1 MQLFLMSQS
10 KIFIDIG
17 NSAVKWR
24 TIESN
29 VYSKSVDKFLLNT
42 LPQADTAWVSAVANL
57 NIAEDLETH
66 FDEVHLVHTQNKFN
80 NLKISYDDS
89 SSLGSD
95 RFFAMIGAMEHFPKK
110 PLLVIDIGSAM
121 TFDVINEDGFHQG
134 GLIMPGLKVL
144 RKSFTMFETTDL
156 STNVYGLASNTTDA
170 WKSGTQSM
178 IFSSINDQIEKFN
191 DMFSDGI
198 VTICGGLVDEIKN
211 ELPDSVQIFDNL
223 VLDGLEC
230 YSQTVG

>member
-1 MQLFLMSQS
+1 MSQS
-10 KIFIDIG
+10 KIFLDIG

-24 TIESN
+24 TPESN

-42 LPQADTAWVSAVANL
+42 LPQADIAWVSAVANL
-57 NIAEDLETH
+57 YIAEDLETH

-144 RKSFTMFETTDL
+144 RKSFTMFETNDL
-156 STNVYGLASNTTDA
+156 STNVYGLVSNTTDA

-198 VTICGGLVDEIKN
+198 VTICGGLVNEIKN
-211 ELPDSVQIFDNL
+211 ELPEPIQIFDNL

>member
-17 NSAVKWR
+17 NSAIKWR
-24 TIESN
+24 TTESN

-57 NIAEDLETH
+57 NISEDLETH

-89 SSLGSD
+89 SNLGSD

-121 TFDVINEDGFHQG
+121 TFDVINEDGYHQG
-134 GLIMPGLKVL
+134 GLIMPGLGVL
-144 RKSFTMFETTDL
+144 RKSFSKFETTDL
-156 STNVYGLASNTTDA
+156 STNVDGLASNTSDA

-178 IFSSINDQIEKFN
+178 MFSSINDQIEKFN
-191 DMFSDGI
+191 EMFSDGI
-198 VTICGGLVDEIKN
+198 VTICGGLVSEIKN
-211 ELPDSVQIFDNL
+211 ELPEPVQIFDNL

>member
-1 MQLFLMSQS
+1 MSQS
-10 KIFIDIG
+10 KIFIDIC

-24 TIESN
+24 TKESN
-29 VYSKSVDKFLLNT
+29 ICTESVDKFLSNT
-42 LPQADTAWVSAVANL
+42 LPQADSAWVSAVANL
-57 NIAEDLETH
+57 DIVEDIKSLFKE
-66 FDEVHLVHTQNKFN
+66 FHLLDSQKKCN
-80 NLKISYDDS
+80 NLVVAYDDP

-95 RFFAMIGAMEHFPKK
+95 RFFAMLGAMNQFSKK

-121 TFDVINEDGFHQG
+121 TFDVIDGDGYHKG
-134 GLIMPGLKVL
+134 GLIMPGLGVL
-144 RKSFTMFETTDL
+144 RKSFSKFETSDV
-156 STNVYGLASNTTDA
+156 STSFDDLASNTTDA
-170 WKSGTQSM
+170 WKNGTQAM
-178 IFSSINDQIEKFN
+178 LISSINDQIEKFN

-230 YSQTVG
+230 YSKTVG

>member
-1 MQLFLMSQS
+1 MSQS

-17 NSAVKWR
+17 NSAIKWR
-24 TIESN
+24 TTESN

-121 TFDVINEDGFHQG
+121 TFDVINEDGYHQG
-134 GLIMPGLKVL
+134 GLIMPGLGVL
-144 RKSFTMFETTDL
+144 RKSFSKFETTNL
-156 STNVYGLASNTTDA
+156 STNVDGLASNTTDA

-178 IFSSINDQIEKFN
+178 MFSSINDQIEKFN
-191 DMFSDGI
+191 EMFSDGI
-198 VTICGGLVDEIKN
+198 VTICGGLVNEIKN
-211 ELPDSVQIFDNL
+211 ELPEPVQIFDNL

>member
-1 MQLFLMSQS
+1 MSQS
-10 KIFIDIG
+10 NIYIDIG

-24 TIESN
+24 TLESD
-29 VYSKSVDKFLLNT
+29 VYSRNVDEFLIST
-42 LPQADTAWVSAVANL
+42 LPQADSAWVSAVANL
-57 NIAEDLETH
+57 GIVEDLKSLFKE
-66 FDEVHLVHTQNKFN
+66 FHLVESQKKCS
-80 NLKISYDDS
+80 NLIVAYDDP

-95 RFFAMIGAMEHFPKK
+95 RFFAMLGAMNQFSKK

-121 TFDVINEDGFHQG
+121 TFDVIDEDGLHQG
-134 GLIMPGLKVL
+134 GLIMPGLGVL
-144 RKSFTMFETTDL
+144 RKSFSKFETSDV
-156 STNVYGLASNTTDA
+156 STSFDDLASNTTDA
-170 WKSGTQSM
+170 WKNGTQAM
-178 IFSSINDQIEKFN
+178 LITSINDQIEKFN

-198 VTICGGLVDEIKN
+198 VTICGGFAKEIIN

>member
-1 MQLFLMSQS
+1 MSQS

-24 TIESN
+24 TPGSD
-29 VYSKSVDKFLLNT
+29 VYFKRVDEFLLSR
-42 LPQADTAWVSAVANL
+42 LPQADSAWVSAVANL
-57 NIAEDLETH
+57 NIVEDLETH
-66 FDEVHLVHTQNKFN
+66 FDRVHLAFSHKKFN

-95 RFFAMIGAMEHFPKK
+95 RFFAMLGAIDHFPKN

-121 TFDVINEDGFHQG
+121 TFDVIDEDGNHKG
-134 GLIMPGLKVL
+134 GLIMPGIGAL
-144 RKSFTMFETTDL
+144 RKSFLKFETTDM
-156 STNVYGLASNTTDA
+156 STNIDGLASNTKDA
-170 WKSGTQSM
+170 WKIGTQAM
-178 IFSSINDQIEKFN
+178 LISSINDQIEKFN
-191 DMFSDGI
+191 EMFSNGI
-198 VTICGGLVDEIKN
+198 VTICGGFVDEIKN
-211 ELPDSVQIFDNL
+211 ELPNSVQIFDNL